1 MTEDEAKT
9 KTCPQTFCQ
18 PGQYGPHGEGI
29 VEPGPHTCIGSACMA
44 FRWIPPLCYVDSDES
59 AIERDPPFGPWER
72 YRSGG
77 WISSQKQ
84 NQGYCGLA
92 GPIKQTGEK

>member
-9 KTCPQTFCQ
+9 KKCPMTM
-18 PGQYGPHGEGI
+18 PRSGSMGERGQEDH
-29 VEPGPHTCIGSACMA
+29 CIGSACMA
-44 FRWIPPLCYVDSDES
+44 FRWAPPLCYVDSDES